1 MSYIFIHKF
10 FKNKTIRDGGVF
22 AFFSFLNQGLNF
34 FLLIILSWFIMP
46 SSYGNLNLFYTAVSV
61 VGFIIHLC
69 TSGIIGIKYFKVPRN
84 ILSQYINVVLTCT
97 LATSILF
104 TFGIVFFHDYIQN
117 VAGIGEKLQLLCI
130 YICAS
135 SVVYH
140 LLLDIYRLEEKS
152 LKYGILTT
160 VSTIL
165 NIIASLVL
173 VISLRQDWLGRI
185 EANIFVSTAF
195 LFIGIYLLIKKNYL
209 TLERPSKDLFKESLL
224 FGVPLIPH
232 SINGFLR
239 QGMDRYIINAHFT
252 TASVGLFSFATNFAF
267 ILYSV
272 GSAFNKSN
280 SVYIFKSL
288 SAGEGGAKAKLRKQ
302 TIYILGFYLGLLVI
316 LNIACWILIPIIF
329 PNYKDS
335 VIYIFPLSLGTF
347 FQCVYLQFC
356 NFLFYYKS
364 TKNLMYMTVSVSII
378 HLTLSLL
385 LTQYSVLYCAYISA
399 LTSGIEA
406 LLVYWYSRKLFK
418 FI

>member
-1 MSYIFIHKF
+1 MSYIFIHKI

-34 FLLIILSWFIMP
+34 FLLIILSWYIMP

-61 VGFIIHLC
+61 VSIFIHLC
-69 TSGIIGIKYFKVPRN
+69 TSGIISINYFKVPKK

-97 LATSILF
+97 LATSIFFIFVIL
-104 TFGIVFFHDYIQN
+104 FFHEYIASTTN
-117 VAGIGEKLQLLCI
+117 INTKLQFTCI

-135 SVVYH
+135 SVIYGI
-140 LLLDIYRLEEKS
+140 LLDIYRLEEKS
-152 LKYGILTT
+152 LKYGLLTT
-160 VSTIL
+160 ISTLI
-165 NIIASLVL
+165 NICASLLL
-173 VISLRQDWLGRI
+173 VIIFKQDWLGRI
-185 EANIFVSTAF
+185 EANILGTTIF
-195 LFIGIYLLIKKNYL
+195 LFGGFYLLIKKNYI
-209 TLERPSKDLFKESLL
+209 TTKKPSKEFYKESLL
-224 FGVPLIPH
+224 YGIPLIPH
-232 SINGFLR
+232 CINGFLR

-288 SAGEGGAKAKLRKQ
+288 SAGEEGAKAKLRKQ
-302 TIYILGFYLGLLVI
+302 TIYMLGFYLSLLVV
-316 LNIACWILIPIIF
+316 LNLACRFLIPIIF

-356 NFLFYYKS
+356 NFLFYFKS

-385 LTQYSVLYCAYISA
+385 LTHYSVLYCAYISA
-399 LTSGIEA
+399 FSSSIEA